1 MNEMD
6 KFMMQLTAH
15 FGRVVLI
22 SMFLPLGVFGGCR
35 AKARASSRRS

>member
-15 FGRVVLI
+15 FGRVVLM

-35 AKARASSRRS
+35 ARSRIPSK